1 MSGRSRFFFRL
12 PASSGDAW
20 SFAPGGF
27 LCAFLPWSQLGA
39 ATSFS
44 TAALSDPG
52 RGGQSVS
59 RRPVAV
65 GDGFLLARD

>member
-1 MSGRSRFFFRL
+1 MPGAL
-12 PASSGDAW
+12 PPGM
-20 SFAPGGF
+20 PGGF